1 MLKYVGGKAEKHM
14 MSNETGRCRAT
25 FARSNYS
32 ILLTFYQMFRNLW
45 ESQGQASMPFAD
57 VTTLEEFCPE
67 LSYYGDTED
76 LRLCFS
82 ANPRCPCCCHQQG
95 SADLLQGL
103 PVTQWIRMDPN
114 KREKQPQH

>member
-1 MLKYVGGKAEKHM
+1 MKLVVVERLFPEDAITQYY
-14 MSNETGRCRAT
+14 SNFIKCLAT
-25 FARSNYS
+25 FGSHNH
-32 ILLTFYQMFRNLW
+32 
-45 ESQGQASMPFAD
+45 QGQASMPFAD

-95 SADLLQGL
+95 NADLLQGL

>member
-1 MLKYVGGKAEKHM
+1 
-14 MSNETGRCRAT
+14 
-25 FARSNYS
+25 
-32 ILLTFYQMFRNLW
+32 
-45 ESQGQASMPFAD
+45 MPFAD